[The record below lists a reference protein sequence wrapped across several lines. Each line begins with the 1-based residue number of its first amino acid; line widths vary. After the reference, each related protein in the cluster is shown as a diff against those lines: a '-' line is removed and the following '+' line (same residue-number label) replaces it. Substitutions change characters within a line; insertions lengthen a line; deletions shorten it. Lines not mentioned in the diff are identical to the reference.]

1 MENITPKQIE
11 DMEKI
16 VTVTAQCPKCKKKKY
31 YEMPITFTPFC
42 DKCIG
47 IPMIIKKVTVQTVK

>member
-1 MENITPKQIE
+1 
-11 DMEKI
+11 MEKI

-42 DKCIG
+42 GKCIG
-47 IPMIIKKVTVQTVK
+47 IPMIVKKVTVQTVK